1 MAWKL
6 ASKLEMKRPVGDE
19 IQKRAA
25 SEESKDAA
33 PHSSKSREPKYQET
47 KTQMMMAEEIM
58 QAFEELELPELKN
71 DPTIPICVILE
82 NEKCRYKYVRE
93 LFKDVVKEGDFKWL
107 P

>member
-1 MAWKL
+1 
-6 ASKLEMKRPVGDE
+6 
-19 IQKRAA
+19 
-25 SEESKDAA
+25 
-33 PHSSKSREPKYQET
+33 
-47 KTQMMMAEEIM
+47 M